1 MTPRPDPATWR
12 KDVHH
17 FSPGLDAATAKDWC
31 CPGCDRSK
39 FQTVQWVDPKMV
51 DWFDRSQARAMNFP
65 GGFRLSLVRH
75 HDHAA
80 SPTRI
85 IDGRFPVTIICS
97 DCNSVD
103 GKVKRVFP
111 DLAKRPWSFS
121 PQEIRR
127 VVQARPHLPHR
138 INYDLA
144 ASIADRILFEQWR
157 GATIPR
163 PRRRG
168 PTIEPR

>member
-1 MTPRPDPATWR
+1 MLPRPNPATWR

-17 FSPGLDAATAKDWC
+17 FSPGLDAETAKDWC

-39 FQTVQWVDPKMV
+39 FETVQWYDRDMV
-51 DWFDRSQARAMNFP
+51 EWFDRSQARKMGFP

-80 SPTRI
+80 SKSRI

-103 GKVKRVFP
+103 GKIKNVFP
-111 DLAKRPWSFS
+111 DLKKRAWSFS

-127 VVQARPHLPHR
+127 VILPRPHRPHR
-138 INYDLA
+138 INYELGC
-144 ASIADRILFEQWR
+144 SIAERILFEQWR
-157 GATIPR
+157 DVAPR
-163 PRRRG
+163 SRRNRVLWNNHG
-168 PTIEPR
+168 

>member
-1 MTPRPDPATWR
+1 
-12 KDVHH
+12 
-17 FSPGLDAATAKDWC
+17 
-31 CPGCDRSK
+31 
-39 FQTVQWVDPKMV
+39 MV

-80 SPTRI
+80 SPTKI

-111 DLAKRPWSFS
+111 DLKNRAWSFS

-127 VVQARPHLPHR
+127 VIEPRPHRSHR
-138 INYDLA
+138 IDYELA
-144 ASIADRILFEQWR
+144 ASIAERILFEEWR
-157 GATIPR
+157 AHSGKQPR
-163 PRRRG
+163 LRSRG
-168 PTIEPR
+168 IQPG